1 MAAFFIP
8 GDALL
13 SVGTYGGSAPET
25 GYYSAV
31 VGLIESHPTRPTSYK
46 MQLTFDGFTTNEF
59 INSPYDKDGNLLPGL
74 GKQQIGGQVKG
85 VKTILVSAG
94 YTDDDW
100 RQPGGGAHDG
110 WLTGRTVYVEWH
122 SAKDLG
128 GRYGKVVGY
137 VTEVRFNEYKSA
149 NKVPAIA
156 AQSEVAGSSG
166 PAPSAPSN
174 GAELPQTIAP
184 APGPSLPPPPGA
196 QSIVR

>member
-1 MAAFFIP
+1 MTTFFIP

-46 MQLTFDGFTTNEF
+46 MQLTFDGVTTNEF
-59 INSPYDKDGNLLPGL
+59 INCPYDKDGNLLPGL
-74 GKQQIGGQVKG
+74 GEKQVAGQVKG
-85 VKTILVSAG
+85 VKTVLVSAG
-94 YTDDDW
+94 FTNDDMVN
-100 RQPGGGAHDG
+100 GAHDG

-128 GRYGKVVGY
+128 ARYGKVAGY
-137 VTEVRFNEYKSA
+137 ETEVRFNEFKSSG
-149 NKVPAIA
+149 KVPGIA
-156 AQSEVAGSSG
+156 AQASEAGSSG
-166 PAPSAPSN
+166 VAPAAPSN
-174 GAELPQTIAP
+174 GAALPRTVAP

-196 QSIVR
+196 QSVVR

>member
-1 MAAFFIP
+1 MTTFFIP

-59 INSPYDKDGNLLPGL
+59 INCPYDKDGNVLPGL
-74 GKQQIGGQVKG
+74 GEKQIAGQVKG
-85 VKTILVSAG
+85 VKTVLVSAG
-94 YTDDDW
+94 FTNDDM
-100 RQPGGGAHDG
+100 GNGAHDG
-110 WLTGRTVYVEWH
+110 WLTGRTVFVEWH

-128 GRYGKVVGY
+128 ARYGKVAGY
-137 VTEVRFNEYKSA
+137 VTEARFNEFKLSG
-149 NKVPAIA
+149 KVPGIA
-156 AQSEVAGSSG
+156 AQASEAGSSG
-166 PAPSAPSN
+166 AAPAAPSN
-174 GAELPQTIAP
+174 GAALPQTV

>member
-1 MAAFFIP
+1 MTTFFIP

-59 INSPYDKDGNLLPGL
+59 INCPYDKDGNLLPGL
-74 GKQQIGGQVKG
+74 GEKQVAGQVKG
-85 VKTILVSAG
+85 VKTVLVSAG
-94 YTDDDW
+94 FTNDDMVN
-100 RQPGGGAHDG
+100 GAHDG

-128 GRYGKVVGY
+128 ARYGKVSGY
-137 VTEVRFNEYKSA
+137 VTEARFNEFKSSG
-149 NKVPAIA
+149 KVPGIA
-156 AQSEVAGSSG
+156 AQASEAGSSG
-166 PAPSAPSN
+166 VAPAAPSN
-174 GAELPQTIAP
+174 GAALPRTVAP

-196 QSIVR
+196 QSVVR